1 MFRNLSLISII
12 SIIGISTACQ
22 TATAPG
28 NTNSG
33 TANNT
38 VIIPANSA
46 DLPPEFAGNMTT
58 MNSNAPIPGIPDP
71 KTMNANNVPKGITP
85 TPGIPDPK
93 ELNKP
98 QAKNT
103 PKIEGIP
110 TEKELK
116 EMMNKKV
123 DPSEVNNPKG
133 LVPKPAVSNTATN
146 TAMNTA
152 ANTEVGK
159 PLRKPKFNQ

>member
-1 MFRNLSLISII
+1 MFRNLSLILII
-12 SIIGISTACQ
+12 SIIGISVACQ
-22 TATAPG
+22 TATAPS

-33 TANNT
+33 AANAT
-38 VIIPANSA
+38 VILPANSA
-46 DLPPEFAGNMTT
+46 NLPPEFAGNMSTV
-58 MNSNAPIPGIPDP
+58 NSNAPIPGIPDP
-71 KTMNANNVPKGITP
+71 KTMNANNVPKGVTP

-93 ELNKP
+93 ELSKP

-133 LVPKPAVSNTATN
+133 LVPKPAASNTATN
-146 TAMNTA
+146 TT